1 MSKDKTRI
9 TRKRYCKLLAADWK
23 MQAREVRDVVRRVL
37 ITPGQRAQEKMHTA
51 QHRKELAE

>member
-1 MSKDKTRI
+1 MSKDKRM

-37 ITPGQRAQEKMHTA
+37 ITPGQREQEKRHTA
-51 QHRKELAE
+51 QHRKERAE